1 MYIVRLCVSIDRHM
15 SGDRHKQ
22 SNVGHK
28 GSDVVSRN
36 TALTKKKTTAW
47 ALSCFDISPQLF
59 AKVNLPT
66 VDSVDL
72 GS

>member
-1 MYIVRLCVSIDRHM
+1 MSIDRHM

-36 TALTKKKTTAW
+36 TALTKKKQQPGLCLA
-47 ALSCFDISPQLF
+47 FDISPQLF

>member
-1 MYIVRLCVSIDRHM
+1 M

-36 TALTKKKTTAW
+36 TALTKKKPAW